1 MTIEQALKV
10 LEYLDGYV
18 EGDSVYWTE
27 DKELA
32 IRLAIE
38 TLKEKTKDWYGVYK
52 NRKQHLD
59 TTKHYT

>member
-1 MTIEQALKV
+1 MTIEQTIKV

-18 EGDSVYWTE
+18 EGDNVYWTK

-38 TLKEKTKDWYGVYK
+38 ALKEKTKD
-52 NRKQHLD
+52 
-59 TTKHYT
+59 

>member
-10 LEYLDGYV
+10 LEYLDKCYV

-38 TLKEKTKDWYGVYK
+38 ALIEKLKD
-52 NRKQHLD
+52 
-59 TTKHYT
+59 

>member
-10 LEYLDGYV
+10 LEHLDGYV
-18 EGDSVYWTE
+18 EGDNMYWTE

-38 TLKEKTKDWYGVYK
+38 LLVENLKD
-52 NRKQHLD
+52 
-59 TTKHYT
+59 

>member
-10 LEYLDGYV
+10 LKCLDERYV

-32 IRLAIE
+32 IRLAMEILVE
-38 TLKEKTKDWYGVYK
+38 KLKD
-52 NRKQHLD
+52 
-59 TTKHYT
+59 

>member
-10 LEYLDGYV
+10 LEYLDECYV
-18 EGDSVYWTE
+18 EGDNVYWTK

-38 TLKEKTKDWYGVYK
+38 ALKEKTKD
-52 NRKQHLD
+52 
-59 TTKHYT
+59 

>member
-1 MTIEQALKV
+1 MTLQQALKV

-38 TLKEKTKDWYGVYK
+38 VLKENLKDPNVKTNK
-52 NRKQHLD
+52 NELL
-59 TTKHYT
+59 

>member
-10 LEYLDGYV
+10 LKYLDGYV

-32 IRLAIE
+32 IRLVIE
-38 TLKEKTKDWYGVYK
+38 VLKTKLKD
-52 NRKQHLD
+52 
-59 TTKHYT
+59 

>member
-18 EGDSVYWTE
+18 DGDNVYWTE

-32 IRLAIE
+32 IRLAREILAE
-38 TLKEKTKDWYGVYK
+38 KLKD
-52 NRKQHLD
+52 
-59 TTKHYT
+59 

>member
-10 LEYLDGYV
+10 LKHLDGYI
-18 EGDSVYWTE
+18 EGDNVYWTE

-38 TLKEKTKDWYGVYK
+38 ALKEKTKD
-52 NRKQHLD
+52 
-59 TTKHYT
+59 

>member
-32 IRLAIE
+32 IRLVVE
-38 TLKEKTKDWYGVYK
+38 VLKAKLKD
-52 NRKQHLD
+52 
-59 TTKHYT
+59 